1 MIIDCHTHIHP
12 HADGL
17 GDRYDAS
24 AKTLVEALRQSP
36 IDRAVV
42 LPIAPRV
49 SNEFVFEVCRAYPDE
64 LIGFAS
70 VEPQKGDQAIEEFEQ
85 AVTKLGLQG
94 LKLHPR
100 MQGFGQDDLE
110 QVVPLIQKCANLKV
124 PALIDAFPYGQD
136 VFKTRS
142 IELINNLAQ
151 AVPQAR
157 IILAHAGGY
166 QLFDALVVAKANRNV
181 FLDISFT
188 PQYYRGTSI
197 INDLGFVIHK
207 LGAERIIYGS
217 DHPEMPALS
226 TFYDTVK
233 ILEEYGLNS
242 SQMDAILG
250 KNMDS
255 LIS

>member
-12 HADGL
+12 EKDGW

-24 AKTLVEALRQSP
+24 VETLVGALREGP
-36 IDRAVV
+36 VDRAVV

-49 SNEFVFEVCRAYPDE
+49 SNEFISGVCQAYPDE

-70 VEPQKGDQAIEEFEQ
+70 VEPLKGGQAVEEFEQ
-85 AVTKLGLQG
+85 SILALGLKG

-100 MQGFGQDDLE
+100 LQGFGVDHVT
-110 QVVPLIQKCANLKV
+110 QVEPLIRKASELDV
-124 PALIDAFPYGQD
+124 PILFDAFPYGQD
-136 VFKTRS
+136 VFKTQA
-142 IELINNLAQ
+142 IALINDLAA
-151 AVPQAR
+151 AVPEAR

-166 QLFDALVVAKANRNV
+166 QLFDAFVVAKANRNV

-207 LGAERIIYGS
+207 LGAERILYGS
-217 DHPEMPALS
+217 DHPEMPLLP
-226 TFYDTVK
+226 TFEDTTK
-233 ILEEYGLNS
+233 ILEGYGLTS
-242 SQMDAILG
+242 SQMEAILG
-250 KNMDS
+250 NNMLGLLS
-255 LIS
+255 

>member
-12 HADGL
+12 DVDGL

-24 AKTLVEALRQSP
+24 AKTLVDSLRQGP
-36 IDRAVV
+36 VDRAVI

-49 SNEFVFEVCRAYPDE
+49 SNEFVSETCLAYPDE

-70 VEPQKGDQAIEEFEQ
+70 VEPLKGYVAIEDFER
-85 AVTKLGLQG
+85 AVTLLGLKG

-100 MQGFGQDDLE
+100 MQEFGHDDLE
-110 QVVPLIQKCANLKV
+110 QVVPLIQKCADLGV
-124 PALIDAFPYGQD
+124 PALIDAFPYGRNM
-136 VFKTRS
+136 FKTRC

-217 DHPEMPALS
+217 DHPEMPVIS
-226 TFYDTVK
+226 TFDDTVK

-242 SQMDAILG
+242 SQMDDILG
-250 KNMDS
+250 NNMAS